1 MIRKK
6 EIKINNPHSASVS
19 NLIGEITGPKNSLYA
34 DAKLF
39 FKEKSQFLLK
49 KQTLLSKI
57 EALSAQSAESNSVTD
72 ASSKRN
78 VLIEKLAEVN
88 AEQEEKRLARL
99 SKALSV
105 CDKLLALIEG
115 ETIEESQVRS
125 AKVLGTILLLSP
137 GKGKNLSRF
146 HQQLK
151 PFYKAVLSYQFIAK
165 LDQSNSIRNA
175 HITNYSMYERPQK
188 NTGFQSQDYTQ
199 AVILPILFGAIF
211 QDVGM
216 LHPSIIQVLEGT
228 ENNKLDPFRV
238 LEVEERDKMLK
249 LNFKYT
255 LLYLRDGLGAQ
266 KYKGNSTYERSSF
279 DNIEAER
286 LSFQQNLIG
295 DGTNAKQG
303 IAEILKVP
311 QIYTSVV
318 LSSKQGYKRSDLPK
332 AAILLEQMAVKKI
345 VSTKAVSE
353 FVAMVGY
360 FPQGYGICYIPE
372 QSKSG
377 STFEYAVVNRLYP
390 PHKQTPYCKR
400 VSRKGVF
407 IATGNNLLVS
417 KPQNLHFADA
427 RKSVSSISP
436 ERFTEIMGTLSRN
449 FKLDKGDM
457 PIPEHWEPHDMFV
470 NQEIQNLWTAN

>member
-1 MIRKK
+1 M
-6 EIKINNPHSASVS
+6 
-19 NLIGEITGPKNSLYA
+19 
-34 DAKLF
+34 F
-39 FKEKSQFLLK
+39 FKEKSQYLHK
-49 KQTLLSKI
+49 KQTLLAKI
-57 EALSAQSAESNSVTD
+57 EALGAQSAESNGVTD
-72 ASSKRN
+72 ASGKRN
-78 VLIEKLAEVN
+78 VLIQKLAELS
-88 AEQEEKRLARL
+88 AEQDEKRLIRL
-99 SKALSV
+99 SKAMSV

-115 ETIEESQVRS
+115 DSIEESQVRS
-125 AKVLGTILLLSP
+125 AKVLGTLLLLSP
-137 GKGKNLSRF
+137 GKGKRLSRF

-151 PFYKAVLSYQFIAK
+151 PLYKAVLSYQFIAR

-216 LHPSIIQVLEGT
+216 LHPTIVQLLEGT

-238 LEVEERDKMLK
+238 LDVEERDNMLK
-249 LNFKYT
+249 LNYKYT

-279 DNIEAER
+279 ENIEAER
-286 LSFQQNLIG
+286 LTFQQNLIG
-295 DGTNAKQG
+295 DGTHSKTG
-303 IAEILKVP
+303 ISEILKVP

-318 LSSKQGYKRSDLPK
+318 LSSKQDYKRCDLPK
-332 AAILLEQMAVKKI
+332 AAVLLEQMAIKKI
-345 VSTKAVSE
+345 ISTKAVSE

-372 QSKSG
+372 QSKSV

-390 PHKQTPYCKR
+390 PNKQTPYCKR

-427 RKSVSSISP
+427 RKSISSVSP
-436 ERFTEIMGTLSRN
+436 ERLKEIMGSLSHN
-449 FKLDKGDM
+449 FALDKGDM
-457 PIPEHWEPHDMFV
+457 PIPDHWEPHDMFV